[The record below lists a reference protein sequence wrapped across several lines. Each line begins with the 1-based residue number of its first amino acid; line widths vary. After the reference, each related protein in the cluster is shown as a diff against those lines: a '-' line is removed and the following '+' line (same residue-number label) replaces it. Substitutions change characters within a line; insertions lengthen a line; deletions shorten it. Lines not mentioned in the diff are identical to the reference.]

1 MKGGY
6 NLKINLDF
14 IKSERDKNN
23 ITLIEM
29 STALGF
35 KNASTYLKY
44 ENGDYT
50 FKANMLPILAEKFN
64 CTIDD
69 FFC

>member
-1 MKGGY
+1 MQ
-6 NLKINLDF
+6 INLNF
-14 IKSERDKNN
+14 IKKQREKNN
-23 ITLIEM
+23 ITLIAM
-29 STALGF
+29 SEALGF

-50 FKANMLPILAEKFN
+50 FRANMLPILAEKLN

-69 FFC
+69 FFCNKNF